1 MGSSGSRCA
10 WGLFLEPHHSISFIK
25 AFAKTAKAD
34 PPWQA
39 AHAWRL
45 SLNGCVLYDFRR
57 GLMRRGPEIAD
68 QAIYL
73 RALHV

>member
-1 MGSSGSRCA
+1 M
-10 WGLFLEPHHSISFIK
+10 K